1 MKLITRV
8 MIVVCLLAA
17 AISINWQGIWTAIA
31 WAAAASAWFVASQ
44 GYES

>member
-17 AISINWQGIWTAIA
+17 AIAINWHGIWTAIA